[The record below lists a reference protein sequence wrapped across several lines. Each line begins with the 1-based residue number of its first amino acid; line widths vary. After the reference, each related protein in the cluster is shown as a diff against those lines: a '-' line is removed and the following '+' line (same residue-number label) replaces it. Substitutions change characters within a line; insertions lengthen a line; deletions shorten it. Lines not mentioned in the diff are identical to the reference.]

1 MCAAAAAPPFSSC
14 GELKKNLTETKFV
27 AQRQKRL
34 NIIFKFLGHSKLISL
49 EKNFNVVVVFDVF
62 GLKALPTTTAWHLKV
77 VHFHILKSKNVIPFL
92 GDKPGNMTK
101 VAERHN

>member
-1 MCAAAAAPPFSSC
+1 MTITSSLRFLYILVDLAHGVPFSSC

-49 EKNFNVVVVFDVF
+49 EKNFNV
-62 GLKALPTTTAWHLKV
+62 
-77 VHFHILKSKNVIPFL
+77 I
-92 GDKPGNMTK
+92 
-101 VAERHN
+101 